1 MTNTMVLGL
10 RHSMIGRRKP
20 IFRLAICDRATP
32 LLRNFVNDRRGSV
45 VVEFALVVTP
55 LIALMLAILQTSF
68 VYFAQQNLETTLEK
82 SVRQLVTGTAQ
93 KAGLNQAAFRTSV
106 CSNLPNFL
114 QCDNVMI
121 DVRTVA
127 AFSGASVSKPTLT
140 FDADGKVTNTWNYQP
155 GTEGSITVVTI
166 MYIWATQK
174 GPMSFDLSTMSG
186 NRRLLHATSVFK
198 VEPYS

>member
-1 MTNTMVLGL
+1 M
-10 RHSMIGRRKP
+10 R
-20 IFRLAICDRATP
+20 DRATP
-32 LLRNFVNDRRGSV
+32 LLRNIVNERRGSV

-55 LIALMLAILQTSF
+55 LVALMLAILQTSF

-93 KAGLNQAAFRTSV
+93 KAGINQAAFRTSV
-106 CSNLPNFL
+106 CSNLPAFL

-121 DVRTVA
+121 DVQTVS

-140 FDADGKVTNTWNYQP
+140 FDSDGKVNNTWNYQP
-155 GTEGSITVVTI
+155 GAEGSITVVTI
-166 MYIWATQK
+166 MYIWSTQK